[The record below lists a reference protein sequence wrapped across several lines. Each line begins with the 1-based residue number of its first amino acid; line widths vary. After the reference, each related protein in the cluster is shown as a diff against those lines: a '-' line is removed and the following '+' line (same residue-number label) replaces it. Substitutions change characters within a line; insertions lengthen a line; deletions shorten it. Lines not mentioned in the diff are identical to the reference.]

1 MQTKYLRVVEQDR
14 FKSGA
19 FSPAGLVRDNF
30 AEICLVER
38 PDDTIFER
46 LAGEKMKDCFSRI
59 RVIAAKKVYLFFLN
73 CLIPMLQESCP
84 FPPSLL
90 VGFHSA
96 DAGGH
101 NPGKS
106 FKKSLYA

>member
-46 LAGEKMKDCFSRI
+46 LAGEKNEGL
-59 RVIAAKKVYLFFLN
+59 LFTY
-73 CLIPMLQESCP
+73 SGDR
-84 FPPSLL
+84 S
-90 VGFHSA
+90 
-96 DAGGH
+96 
-101 NPGKS
+101 
-106 FKKSLYA
+106 